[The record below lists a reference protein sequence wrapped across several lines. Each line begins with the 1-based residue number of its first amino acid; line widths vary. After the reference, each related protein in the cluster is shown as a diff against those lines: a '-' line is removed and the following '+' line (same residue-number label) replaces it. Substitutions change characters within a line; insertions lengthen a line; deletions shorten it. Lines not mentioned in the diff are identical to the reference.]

1 MDNCPFCQIIQSNT
15 AVIESSDYSVTFL
28 DINPIRPGHVLI
40 VPKEHEPDFF
50 NLPTHVLTDIMK
62 LAKRIAKAQKLA
74 FQPVKVGILVAGFDV
89 PHAHLHLIPMHDYHD
104 ITSKQL
110 LEGKVYRAE
119 QAELEE
125 NKCKLRDALQE
136 IKIHSTSS

>member
-1 MDNCPFCQIIQSNT
+1 MNNCPFCQIAQSNT
-15 AVIESSDYSVTFL
+15 TVIKSSDYSVAFL

-74 FQPVKVGILVAGFDV
+74 FQPVKVGMLVAGFDV

-110 LEGKVYRAE
+110 LEGKVYRAK

-125 NKCKLRDALQE
+125 NKCKLRDALQK
-136 IKIHSTSS
+136 IKIHSTI